1 LLSVTG
7 ELDLKFGGSPDGEII
22 NSKRRTIYATISR
35 TGDRFKS
42 DNFLRL
48 FDFPAAV
55 STSPK
60 RASSIV
66 PQQYLFM
73 LNSNFMNERA
83 VALGKS
89 LFESKTD
96 KNHTIINVYKKLYS
110 RIPEPREI
118 KLAQS
123 WLGQNPNVNRWN
135 QYAQVLLSAHEL
147 IQLR

>member
-1 LLSVTG
+1 
-7 ELDLKFGGSPDGEII
+7 
-22 NSKRRTIYATISR
+22 
-35 TGDRFKS
+35 
-42 DNFLRL
+42 
-48 FDFPAAV
+48 
-55 STSPK
+55 
-60 RASSIV
+60 
-66 PQQYLFM
+66 
-73 LNSNFMNERA
+73 MNERA

-123 WLGQNPNVNRWN
+123 WLGQDPNINKWN